1 MTRLLRYYVDG
12 RLFEWSLTLPMLALS
27 IMTFIWPLTL
37 RGSAFQ
43 WVVVVMPIPLIET
56 MMFLISWTA
65 LVGLLLNGHQWRGT
79 RIGPLIRSVAAI
91 ARAVMWAQFALALL
105 RLSFLQGYPSPGLPF
120 WMMFVVT
127 EIYVANRTGGMVAG
141 DGKAT

>member
-1 MTRLLRYYVDG
+1 
-12 RLFEWSLTLPMLALS
+12 
-27 IMTFIWPLTL
+27 
-37 RGSAFQ
+37 
-43 WVVVVMPIPLIET
+43 MPIPLIET

-127 EIYVANRTGGMVAG
+127 EIYVANTTGGMG
-141 DGKAT
+141 SCDGKAT

>member
-1 MTRLLRYYVDG
+1 MIRRPPRST
-12 RLFEWSLTLPMLALS
+12 LFPYTTLFRS
-27 IMTFIWPLTL
+27 LTL

-91 ARAVMWAQFALALL
+91 ARAVMWAQ
-105 RLSFLQGYPSPGLPF
+105 RSEERRVGKDCISRWSP
-120 WMMFVVT
+120 
-127 EIYVANRTGGMVAG
+127 YH
-141 DGKAT
+141 